1 MLQALKL
8 LWTLTGTVYGQ
19 ISGMK
24 DAERAY
30 EGIVPLA
37 KKALQNGA
45 SFNDPDIQ
53 RAIQELETLPPFGA
67 RRNNFRK
74 EYLKNK
80 SDFLSLPDDPR
91 QLNIGVWW

>member
-1 MLQALKL
+1 MLQALRL
-8 LWTLTGTVYGQ
+8 LWTLAGTIYGQ
-19 ISGMK
+19 ISGML

-30 EGIVPLA
+30 EGIVPLT
-37 KKALQNGA
+37 KKALQGGTN
-45 SFNDPDIQ
+45 FNDPDIQ
-53 RAIQELETLPPFGA
+53 RAILEIEKLPPFGA

-91 QLNIGVWW
+91 HLDNGVWW